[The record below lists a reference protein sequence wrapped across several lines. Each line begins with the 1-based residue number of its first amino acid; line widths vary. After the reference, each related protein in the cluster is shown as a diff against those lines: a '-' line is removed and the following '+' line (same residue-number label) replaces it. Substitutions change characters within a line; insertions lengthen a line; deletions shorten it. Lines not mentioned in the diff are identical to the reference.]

1 MKIIK
6 FVFPLVIL
14 NLIALILV
22 TFGLPDIIPLQI
34 GFTGAVNLF
43 GSRWYVPIIGIIPVF
58 IAVIYILHIYYLQ
71 TDLNKNIEDKII
83 PGIAIIVIP
92 LTWIPTILALNIPNN
107 INSIDSLPNFPLI
120 ELIVFIS
127 IIIAILFI
135 FISYYIENITPNRH
149 MGIRTPWT
157 LKNEFVW
164 KKTHK
169 LGSYTFMIAGF
180 ILLVYALTTFISK
193 NFFYA
198 IIGWIIAIFLVV
210 VVPIIY
216 SYYEYSK
223 LKDY

>member
-14 NLIALILV
+14 NLITSILV
-22 TFGLPDIIPLQI
+22 TFGLPDIVPLQI

-43 GSRWYVPIIGIIPVF
+43 GSRWYVPIIGMIPVF
-58 IAVIYILHIYYLQ
+58 IAVIYTLYIYYLQ
-71 TDLNKNIEDKII
+71 TDLNKNIEDKIL
-83 PGIAIIVIP
+83 PAIAIIIIP
-92 LTWIPTILALNIPNN
+92 LTWIPVILALNLPNN
-107 INSIDSLPNFPLI
+107 INSINLSSNFLLI

-135 FISYYIENITPNRH
+135 FISYYIENIKPNRH
-149 MGIRTPWT
+149 TGIRTPWT

-180 ILLVYALTTFISK
+180 ILLVYGLATFLSK
-193 NFFYA
+193 DFFYA
-198 IIGWIIAIFLVV
+198 IIGWIIAIILAV

-216 SYYEYSK
+216 SYYEYNK
-223 LKDY
+223 FKD